1 MIPCD
6 FFEQPQFKMPSYNAL
21 AIINTVSLAWTT
33 GGTHMTVPLGSLY
46 HLMGQFRAAQW
57 DSHACS
63 TGGSEPPGRE
73 MYELQPHQEHVK
85 QDFKESVG

>member
-1 MIPCD
+1 
-6 FFEQPQFKMPSYNAL
+6 
-21 AIINTVSLAWTT
+21 
-33 GGTHMTVPLGSLY
+33 MTVPLGSLY